1 MKKVFLDTNVFIDFL
16 ARRGQFFSPAAK
28 IVQLSQDQKIEL
40 LVSALSFA

>member
-28 IVQLSQDQKIEL
+28 IVQLSQDQKT
-40 LVSALSFA
+40 LVTGTGTWV